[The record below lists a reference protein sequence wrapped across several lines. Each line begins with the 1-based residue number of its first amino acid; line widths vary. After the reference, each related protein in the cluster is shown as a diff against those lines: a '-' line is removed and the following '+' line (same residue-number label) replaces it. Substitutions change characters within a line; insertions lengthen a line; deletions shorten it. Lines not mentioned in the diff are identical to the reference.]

1 MQQIE
6 LDPDHYDKLARIAK
20 AIDWPIAEVLL
31 AVFSICDSIPMDYA
45 EFEEKLRQ
53 LELDVKL
60 LLADCRE
67 RNARMEVIAQ
77 MMRTNF
83 ALQRD

>member
-31 AVFSICDSIPMDYA
+31 AVLSICDSIPMDYA

-77 MMRTNF
+77 MMRTDF